1 MFFCAGNS
9 ENYRHYIYLKVLG
22 LGCFIECRVN
32 VSN

>member
-22 LGCFIECRVN
+22 LGCFMN
-32 VSN
+32 VG